1 MTRGEIIT
9 AIDHDFDPS
18 HGLIKQIAAQALAD
32 WDHPSLRVDLRKRD
46 LRRSHFAQTDRALA
60 MQNLAL
66 QVGRV
71 DPVAIGDVQGANPRT
86 GQIDRHGRAQAT
98 GPDDQNACLQQAR
111 LSLKPDLVEQQ
122 MARIAHQRR
131 IIQE

>member
-1 MTRGEIIT
+1 MRPAAGLGIPS
-9 AIDHDFDPS
+9 DF
-18 HGLIKQIAAQALAD
+18 AVLA
-32 WDHPSLRVDLRKRD
+32 
-46 LRRSHFAQTDRALA
+46 
-60 MQNLAL
+60 
-66 QVGRV
+66 